1 MLIMRWKNL
10 SRKKRAY
17 IMALATLVG
26 VLVWAFISA
35 GIITHNF
42 NRNQIAGEQDRKEA
56 LINGIILTE
65 TKDEMKYWEI
75 YGEQGTYDSNNEVA
89 MLSNV
94 LGNFYK
100 DNEVSMSFQS
110 SNGTY
115 NSVKKQIT
123 LYNDTF
129 IVIKDGTTLEADRLV
144 WSGNDQP
151 IVATGKVKITRDN
164 RLLTLADKVEISPDY
179 EHFTISGNTVSK
191 IFDTKEK

>member
-1 MLIMRWKNL
+1 MRWKNL

-144 WSGNDQP
+144 WSGNDLP